1 MEVGI
6 AMGVTRQFFVLSSIF
21 SLHQVSFGYKNES
34 SIFCLDSL
42 ATRLIVEV
50 EFGDEIRGVAVGMAI
65 GVARL
70 IAEAEFGDEIR
81 CMAVGMALGL

>member
-1 MEVGI
+1 MGV
-6 AMGVTRQFFVLSSIF
+6 AMGVARQSFETVLSIISL
-21 SLHQVSFGYKNES
+21 LHQVSFGYKNES

-81 CMAVGMALGL
+81 EVTIRF